1 MIRPTN
7 WSQRPTSSSEKSS
20 ATAAATTPPQPPAVA
35 LSQAGLQVRC
45 VLWLLA
51 ICAID
56 FSSKFSFM
64 LMTCSALLD
73 LWFVSRL
80 AQPGQGA
87 RAAAAQVL
95 RRLRAPP
102 PQVLMFAGIVL
113 LNLSLEHILV
123 EPVARPYLFNI
134 VLLQVAVLV
143 WACLT
148 TPNSRAARASMNRWA
163 TIFICVLAAI
173 VVIQSLL
180 YGGFGYNLD
189 IRELLTGEPSRSG
202 IEEGTE
208 GERPTAIFEEPSN
221 LAITVFTLNLVA
233 RLTGTRHAWLTA
245 VAGLTCL
252 LNNSGIGLL
261 LAGFLLAEEAIAR
274 LKRHLVLVPLIVLVF
289 ATLAWLSV
297 TMDLGDFKLH
307 ALEQIVH
314 PTTRYDPVA
323 ARMYVP
329 WRISN
334 FSPLEHIIGT
344 GIANFAAFKD
354 GFTQYD
360 SSFLLAV
367 YYQTGMLGLPMLLVT
382 LFAAWRVHSLGA
394 AFTMAALF
402 ATKMSLLAPAFW
414 ALVALMHYRKAVAPP
429 ATSERKQRP
438 APAVWS
444 GLMLRGRV
452 VFGHLSNDARA
463 SNQQLDW
470 RQVSLLRLV
479 GGVHQNRRT
488 AKAGQFAPAHGPASN
503 KRSENGPVP
512 NTEPTPADF
521 ASAPASPHSV

>member
-1 MIRPTN
+1 MIRPAN
-7 WSQRPTSSSEKSS
+7 WTQRASPDQPS
-20 ATAAATTPPQPPAVA
+20 TAAAAAGTPPKPPAVA

-56 FSSKFSFM
+56 FSSKFSFT
-64 LMTCSALLD
+64 LMISSALLD

-87 RAAAAQVL
+87 RAAVAQVAQ
-95 RRLRAPP
+95 RLRAPP
-102 PQVLMFAGIVL
+102 PQVLMFGGIVL

-123 EPVARPYLFNI
+123 EPVARPFLFNI
-134 VLLQVAVLV
+134 VLLQVVILV

-148 TPNSRAARASMNRWA
+148 TPNSRAARASLNRWA
-163 TIFICVLAAI
+163 TLFICALAAI
-173 VVIQSLL
+173 VVVQSLL

-189 IRELLTGEPSRSG
+189 LRQMLTGEPSRSG
-202 IEEGTE
+202 IEEGSE

-221 LAITVFTLNLVA
+221 LAITVFTLNFIA

-245 VAGLTCL
+245 VAGMTCL
-252 LNNSGIGLL
+252 LNNSGIGLI
-261 LAGFLLAEEAIAR
+261 LASFLIAEEAIAR
-274 LKRHLVLVPLIVLVF
+274 LKRHLVLVPLLVLVF
-289 ATLAWLSV
+289 GSLAWLGA

-307 ALEQIVH
+307 ALEQIIR

-334 FSPLEHIIGT
+334 FSSLEHIIGT
-344 GIANFAAFKD
+344 GMANFAAFKD

-367 YYQTGMLGLPMLLVT
+367 YYQTGMLGIPMLLVT

-402 ATKMSLLAPAFW
+402 ATKMSLLTPAFW

-429 ATSERKQRP
+429 SAAERKQRP

-452 VFGHLSNDARA
+452 VFGHLSNDAQAANERPA
-463 SNQQLDW
+463 W
-470 RQVSLLRLV
+470 RQASPLRLV
-479 GGVHQNRRT
+479 GGVVQNRRFLRYS
-488 AKAGQFAPAHGPASN
+488 KPAPAPAQTSN
-503 KRSENGPVP
+503 TVSANSAAHP
-512 NTEPTPADF
+512 TEPHPADAF
-521 ASAPASPHSV
+521 AARPSPQSV